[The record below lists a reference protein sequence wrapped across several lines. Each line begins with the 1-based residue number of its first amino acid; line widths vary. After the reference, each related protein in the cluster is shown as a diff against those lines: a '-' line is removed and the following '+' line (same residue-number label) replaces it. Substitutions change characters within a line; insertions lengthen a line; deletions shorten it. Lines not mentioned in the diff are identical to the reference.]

1 MKNEKEIIL
10 ASKSPRRIEI
20 LKMIGL
26 DFDIVPSKL
35 DEKIKIDLTAKPFA
49 EYWSKEKAKL
59 ISNQYPDSL
68 VIGADTIVTFN
79 NQILGK
85 PKDKNDSKNML
96 MLLSGNLHEVVT
108 GITLICKNKQISKTF
123 SVSTKVYV
131 RKIPDEQIDFYINNY
146 NTTDKAGSYGIQEWF
161 SIWIKKIDG
170 CYYNVMGLPISKFY
184 KEYLKITR
192 YSLFQFLGNLIYTN
206 YALGNLL

>member
-1 MKNEKEIIL
+1 MKSEDKKIL

-26 DFDIVPSKL
+26 DFDIAPSKL
-35 DEKIKIDLTAKPFA
+35 DEKIKINLTGKSFAK
-49 EYWSKEKAKL
+49 YWSKEKAKL

-68 VIGADTIVTFN
+68 VIGADTIVICN

-85 PKDKNDSKNML
+85 PKDKNDSRNMIK
-96 MLLSGNLHEVVT
+96 MLSGNIHEVIT
-108 GITLICKNKQISKTF
+108 GVTLICKNKQISKTF
-123 SVSTKVYV
+123 SESTKVVV
-131 RKIPDEQIDFYINNY
+131 RKIRNDQIDFYINNY
-146 NTTDKAGSYGIQEWF
+146 NTADKAGSYGIQEWF

-184 KEYLKITR
+184 NRYLK
-192 YSLFQFLGNLIYTN
+192 LISDIMIN
-206 YALGNLL
+206 

>member
-1 MKNEKEIIL
+1 MENKIKKIL

-26 DFDIVPSKL
+26 DFDIAPSEL
-35 DEKIKIDLTAKPFA
+35 DEKREINLKGKLFA

-68 VIGADTIVTFN
+68 VIGADTVVVFKG
-79 NQILGK
+79 QILGK
-85 PKDKNDSKNML
+85 PKDKNDSKNMIE
-96 MLLSGNLHEVVT
+96 MLSGNIHEVIT
-108 GITLICKNKQISKTF
+108 GVTLICKNKQISNTF
-123 SVSTKVYV
+123 SESTKVV
-131 RKIPDEQIDFYINNY
+131 VKKIPSNQFDFYVDNY
-146 NTTDKAGSYGIQEWF
+146 KTSDKAGSYGIQEWF

-184 KEYLKITR
+184 DEYSKIIR
-192 YSLFQFLGNLIYTN
+192 HF
-206 YALGNLL
+206 